1 MSDEIIKISPHF
13 LTKGNDFNN
22 LMVRGAWSDLVNL
35 VGLKP
40 GYLNTL
46 PNAQALYDRHDK
58 YLSNIK
64 KRNKGG
70 TNVTKDFRK
79 TGMFYNNK
87 KRK

>member
-1 MSDEIIKISPHF
+1 MSDETIKISPHF

-22 LMVRGAWSDLVNL
+22 LMVMGAWNDLVNF
-35 VGLKP
+35 GLKQS
-40 GYLNTL
+40 YLNTL
-46 PNAQALYDRHDK
+46 PNAQALYDRHNK
-58 YLSNIK
+58 HIK
-64 KRNKGG
+64 KNKGG

>member
-22 LMVRGAWSDLVNL
+22 LMVMGAWNDLVKF
-35 VGLKP
+35 GLKP
-40 GYLNTL
+40 SYLNTL
-46 PNAQALYDRHDK
+46 PNAQALYDRHNK
-58 YLSNIK
+58 HIK
-64 KRNKGG
+64 KNKGG

>member
-13 LTKGNDFNN
+13 LTKGNDFSN
-22 LMVRGAWSDLVNL
+22 LMVRGAWNDLVKF
-35 VGLKP
+35 GLKP

-46 PNAQALYDRHDK
+46 PNAQALYDRHNK
-58 YLSNIK
+58 YIK
-64 KRNKGG
+64 KNKGG